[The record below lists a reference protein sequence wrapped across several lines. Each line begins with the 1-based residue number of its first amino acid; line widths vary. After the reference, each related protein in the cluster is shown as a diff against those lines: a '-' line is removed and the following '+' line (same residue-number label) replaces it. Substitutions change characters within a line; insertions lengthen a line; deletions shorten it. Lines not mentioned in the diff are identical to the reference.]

1 MTFNSVGDRRSVYT
15 ERIKMMRWGIGK
27 VVPTVYALRQSRC
40 SKKNESNTNELH
52 QQTSR
57 YIERKSYISPVWIL
71 YAFLIFIVFLTK
83 SAGGVLNSAGFKIA
97 IHLLH
102 LTLYRS

>member
-1 MTFNSVGDRRSVYT
+1 MCRDGGEQMTFNSVGDRRSVYT

-57 YIERKSYISPVWIL
+57 YIERKSYTSQRQKIQPFYSSPP
-71 YAFLIFIVFLTK
+71 FGSCTPF
-83 SAGGVLNSAGFKIA
+83 
-97 IHLLH
+97 
-102 LTLYRS
+102 